1 MAIKTNQ
8 TTDTLTPSTG
18 TIIVN
23 STGALEVPTGDT
35 LQRPVTPGAGALRFD
50 SSSSTL
56 DIFDGAAWS
65 ALVSLSYVDT
75 TATNLQSQIN
85 NIVSNLDPAT
95 LDSLTEIVSA
105 FQSEDNTLLSLINTA
120 NTNITQ
126 LQADLTQEISNR
138 QFADTLATN
147 ARAAE
152 VTNRTNADTLLQT
165 NITAEETARIAQ
177 DNAIALDIQQE
188 TADRQTAISI
198 LDTAITNEET
208 ARIAADSTHTANIT
222 ALSGD
227 INQEI
232 LDRQNAILTEQ
243 TVRLSIDTTLQTNID
258 NEETA
263 RIAGDASLGADVST
277 LTTNLATEVTDRT
290 NADTALQNNIN
301 SNSLSILQE
310 IQDRGAADTVVSAEV
325 TAEETARIAAD
336 TVLQT
341 NIDTEETD
349 RIAADAVLQTN
360 INNNSLSIL
369 QEIQDRGAAD
379 TLLQTNIDTE
389 ETARIA
395 GDAGLQTTIDN
406 LALDDLTDVT
416 NTSPT
421 DGQLFAFDG
430 TLGDYRPQTVAL
442 APVNKNYVGDGTTLQ
457 FDLGQDV
464 PSPNNLVVVVDGIA
478 QKPLYSYVVTNGDKL
493 VFDEAPESGS
503 IIEVRILVGQLTTD
517 RPRPKISN
525 IAYSETAAPVF
536 NLITFNVT
544 EMTYGMGAKIGDVPI
559 AHIEYPTAG
568 SMQLKTAETFTGNQS
583 ITLIDNSGN
592 EFVFEDAFAEPDG
605 TSNPLWTDATKFI
618 GTFSSGDTI
627 NFPIGVNSTS
637 TLTLGAT
644 SSQEATPTWLS
655 ISGLTLVGT
664 APTLSSPCRYEFQI
678 IATIGSKSIYRNYW
692 LVVI

>member
-23 STGALEVPTGDT
+23 STGALEVPTGNT

-50 SSSSTL
+50 SNSSTL

-75 TATNLQSQIN
+75 TATNLQSQID

-95 LDSLTEIVSA
+95 LDSLTEIVAA

-126 LQADLTQEISNR
+126 LQSDLTQEISNR

-188 TADRQTAISI
+188 TADRQTAIST

-208 ARIAADSTHTANIT
+208 ARIAADATHTANIT

-232 LDRQNAILTEQ
+232 LDRQNAITTEA
-243 TVRLSIDTTLQTNID
+243 N
-258 NEETA
+258 A
-263 RIAGDASLGADVST
+263 RIAGDAANGADIST

-310 IQDRGAADTVVSAEV
+310 IQDRGAADTLLQTNIDTEIIDR
-325 TAEETARIAAD
+325 TNAD
-336 TVLQT
+336 TTLQT

-360 INNNSLSIL
+360 IDSNGLSIL

-379 TLLQTNIDTE
+379 TALQTNIDTE

-421 DGQLFAFDG
+421 DGQLFAYDG

-644 SSQEATPTWLS
+644 SAQETTPTWLS

-678 IATIGSKSIYRNYW
+678 IATIGSKSISRNYW

>member
-23 STGALEVPTGDT
+23 STGALEVPTGNT

-75 TATNLQSQIN
+75 TATNLQSQID

-95 LDSLTEIVSA
+95 LDSLTEIVAA

-126 LQADLTQEISNR
+126 LQTDLTQEISNR

-188 TADRQTAISI
+188 TADRQTAIST

-208 ARIAADSTHTANIT
+208 ARIAADATHTANIT

-232 LDRQNAILTEQ
+232 LDRQNAITTEA
-243 TVRLSIDTTLQTNID
+243 N
-258 NEETA
+258 A
-263 RIAGDASLGADVST
+263 RIAGDAANGADIST

-310 IQDRGAADTVVSAEV
+310 IQDRGAADTLLQTNIDTEIIDR
-325 TAEETARIAAD
+325 TNAD
-336 TVLQT
+336 TTLQT

-360 INNNSLSIL
+360 IDSNGLSIL

-379 TLLQTNIDTE
+379 TALQTNIDTE

-421 DGQLFAFDG
+421 DGQLFAYDG

-592 EFVFEDAFAEPDG
+592 KFVFEDAFAEPDG

-644 SSQEATPTWLS
+644 SAQETTPTWLS

-678 IATIGSKSIYRNYW
+678 IATIGSKSISRNYW

>member
-23 STGALEVPTGDT
+23 STGALEVPAGNT

-56 DIFDGAAWS
+56 DIFDGSLWNT
-65 ALVSLSYVDT
+65 LVSLSYVDT
-75 TATNLQSQIN
+75 TATNLQTQIN

-95 LDSLTEIVSA
+95 LDSLTEIVTA

-120 NTNITQ
+120 NTNIST
-126 LQADLTQEISNR
+126 LQTDLTQEISNR

-147 ARAAE
+147 ARATE

-177 DNAIALDIQQE
+177 DNQLALDIQQE
-188 TADRQTAISI
+188 TSDRQTAISA

-208 ARIAADSTHTANIT
+208 ARIAADTTHTANIT
-222 ALSGD
+222 TLSGD
-227 INQEI
+227 LNTEI
-232 LDRQNAILTEQ
+232 SDRQTAITTEA
-243 TVRLSIDTTLQTNID
+243 N
-258 NEETA
+258 A
-263 RIAGDASLGADVST
+263 RIAGDAANGADIST

-290 NADTALQNNIN
+290 NADTTLQNNID

-310 IQDRGAADTVVSAEV
+310 IQDRGAADTLIQTNLDTEIIDR
-325 TAEETARIAAD
+325 TNAD
-336 TVLQT
+336 TTLQT

-349 RIAADAVLQTN
+349 RIAADTALQT
-360 INNNSLSIL
+360 SITTNTTNL
-369 QEIQDRGAAD
+369 ATEVTDRTNAD
-379 TLLQTNIDTE
+379 TTLQSNIDAE

-406 LALDDLTDVT
+406 LELSDLTDVT

-421 DGQLFAFDG
+421 DGQMLSYDG
-430 TLGDYRPQTVAL
+430 TTGNFRPQTVAL

-503 IIEVRILVGQLTTD
+503 IVEVRILVGQSTTD

-544 EMTYGMGAKIGDVPI
+544 EMTYGFGAKIGTVPI
-559 AHIEYPTAG
+559 AHIEYPSAG

-605 TSNPLWTDATKFI
+605 TSNPLWTDARKFI
-618 GTFSSGDTI
+618 GTFSAGDSI
-627 NFPIGVNSTS
+627 NYAIGVNSTS

-644 SSQEATPTWLS
+644 SSQETAPTWLS

-678 IATIGSKSIYRNYW
+678 IATIGSKSISRNYW

>member
-23 STGALEVPTGDT
+23 STGALEVPAGNT

-56 DIFDGAAWS
+56 DIFDGSLWNT
-65 ALVSLSYVDT
+65 LVSLSYVDT
-75 TATNLQSQIN
+75 TATNLQTQIN

-95 LDSLTEIVSA
+95 LDSLTEIVTA

-120 NTNITQ
+120 NTNIST
-126 LQADLTQEISNR
+126 LQTDLTQEISNR

-147 ARAAE
+147 ARATE

-177 DNAIALDIQQE
+177 DNQLALDIQQE
-188 TADRQTAISI
+188 TSDRQTAISA

-208 ARIAADSTHTANIT
+208 ARIAADTTHTANIT
-222 ALSGD
+222 TLSGD
-227 INQEI
+227 LNTEI
-232 LDRQNAILTEQ
+232 SDRQTAI
-243 TVRLSIDTTLQTNID
+243 TNEA
-258 NEETA
+258 NA
-263 RIAGDASLGADVST
+263 RIAGDAQSGADIST

-290 NADTALQNNIN
+290 NADTTLQNNID
-301 SNSLSILQE
+301 S
-310 IQDRGAADTVVSAEV
+310 
-325 TAEETARIAAD
+325 
-336 TVLQT
+336 
-341 NIDTEETD
+341 
-349 RIAADAVLQTN
+349 
-360 INNNSLSIL
+360 NSLSIL

-389 ETARIA
+389 IIDRTNADTTLQGNIDTEETDRIAADAVLQTNIDSNGLSILQEIQDRGAADTTLQGNIDTEETARIA

-406 LALDDLTDVT
+406 LELSDLTDVT
-416 NTSPT
+416 NNSPT
-421 DGQLFAFDG
+421 EGQM
-430 TLGDYRPQTVAL
+430 LGYDSTTGNFRPQTVAL
-442 APVNKNYVGDGTTLQ
+442 APINKNYVGDGTTLQ

-503 IIEVRILVGQLTTD
+503 IVEVRILVGQSTTD

-544 EMTYGMGAKIGDVPI
+544 EMTYGFGAKIGTVPI
-559 AHIEYPTAG
+559 AHIEYPSAG

-605 TSNPLWTDATKFI
+605 TSNPLWTDTRKFI
-618 GTFSSGDTI
+618 GTFSAGDSI
-627 NFPIGVNSTS
+627 NYAIGVNNTS

-644 SSQEATPTWLS
+644 SSQETAPTWLS
-655 ISGLTLVGT
+655 VSGLTLVGT

-678 IATIGSKSIYRNYW
+678 IATIGSKSISRNYW

>member
-23 STGALEVPTGDT
+23 STGALEVPTGNT

-50 SSSSTL
+50 SNSSTL

-75 TATNLQSQIN
+75 TATNLQSQID

-95 LDSLTEIVSA
+95 LDSLTEIVAA

-126 LQADLTQEISNR
+126 LQTDLTQEISNR

-188 TADRQTAISI
+188 TADRQTAIST

-208 ARIAADSTHTANIT
+208 ARIASDATHTANIT

-232 LDRQNAILTEQ
+232 LDRQNAITTEA
-243 TVRLSIDTTLQTNID
+243 N
-258 NEETA
+258 A
-263 RIAGDASLGADVST
+263 RIAGDAANGADIST

-290 NADTALQNNIN
+290 NADTALQNSIN

-310 IQDRGAADTVVSAEV
+310 IQDRGAADTLLQTNIDTEIIDR
-325 TAEETARIAAD
+325 TNAD
-336 TVLQT
+336 TTLQT

-360 INNNSLSIL
+360 IDSNGLSIL

-379 TLLQTNIDTE
+379 TVLQTNIDTE

-421 DGQLFAFDG
+421 DGQLFAYDG

-644 SSQEATPTWLS
+644 SAQETTPTWLS

-678 IATIGSKSIYRNYW
+678 IATIGSKSISRNYW

>member
-23 STGALEVPTGDT
+23 STGALEVPTGNT

-50 SSSSTL
+50 SNSSTL

-75 TATNLQSQIN
+75 TATNLQSQID

-95 LDSLTEIVSA
+95 LDSLTEIVAA

-126 LQADLTQEISNR
+126 LQSDLTQEISNR

-188 TADRQTAISI
+188 TADRQTAIST

-208 ARIAADSTHTANIT
+208 ARIASDATHTANIT

-232 LDRQNAILTEQ
+232 LDRQNAITTEA
-243 TVRLSIDTTLQTNID
+243 N
-258 NEETA
+258 A
-263 RIAGDASLGADVST
+263 RIAGDAANGADIST

-290 NADTALQNNIN
+290 NADTALQNSIN

-310 IQDRGAADTVVSAEV
+310 IQDRGAADTLLQTNIDTEIIDR
-325 TAEETARIAAD
+325 TNAD
-336 TVLQT
+336 TTLQT

-360 INNNSLSIL
+360 IDSNGLSIL

-379 TLLQTNIDTE
+379 TVLQTNIDTE

-421 DGQLFAFDG
+421 DGQLFAYDG

-644 SSQEATPTWLS
+644 SAQETTPTWLS

-678 IATIGSKSIYRNYW
+678 IATIGSKSISRNYW

>member
-23 STGALEVPTGDT
+23 STGALEVPAGNT

-56 DIFDGAAWS
+56 DIFDGSLWNT
-65 ALVSLSYVDT
+65 LVSLSYVDT
-75 TATNLQSQIN
+75 TATNLQTQIN

-95 LDSLTEIVSA
+95 LDSLTEIVAA

-120 NTNITQ
+120 NTNIST
-126 LQADLTQEISNR
+126 LQTDLTQEISNR
-138 QFADTLATN
+138 QFADTLATT
-147 ARAAE
+147 ARATE

-177 DNAIALDIQQE
+177 DNQLALDIQQE
-188 TADRQTAISI
+188 TSDRQTAISA

-208 ARIAADSTHTANIT
+208 ARIAADTTHTANIT
-222 ALSGD
+222 TLSGD
-227 INQEI
+227 LNTEI
-232 LDRQNAILTEQ
+232 SDRQTAI
-243 TVRLSIDTTLQTNID
+243 TNEA
-258 NEETA
+258 NA
-263 RIAGDASLGADVST
+263 RIAGDAQSGADIST

-290 NADTALQNNIN
+290 NADTTLQNNID
-301 SNSLSILQE
+301 S
-310 IQDRGAADTVVSAEV
+310 
-325 TAEETARIAAD
+325 
-336 TVLQT
+336 
-341 NIDTEETD
+341 
-349 RIAADAVLQTN
+349 
-360 INNNSLSIL
+360 NSLSIL

-389 ETARIA
+389 IIDRTNADTTLQGNIDTEETDRIAADTALQTSITTNTTNLATEVTDRTNADTTLQNNIDAEETARIA

-406 LALDDLTDVT
+406 LELSDLTDVT

-421 DGQLFAFDG
+421 DGQMLGYDG
-430 TLGDYRPQTVAL
+430 TTGNFRPQTVAL

-503 IIEVRILVGQLTTD
+503 IVEVRILVGQSTTD

-544 EMTYGMGAKIGDVPI
+544 EMTYGFGAKIGTVPI
-559 AHIEYPTAG
+559 AHIEYPSAG

-605 TSNPLWTDATKFI
+605 TSNPLWTDARKFI
-618 GTFSSGDTI
+618 GTFSAGDSI
-627 NFPIGVNSTS
+627 NYAIGVNSTS

-644 SSQEATPTWLS
+644 SSQETAPTWLS
-655 ISGLTLVGT
+655 VSGLTLVGT

-678 IATIGSKSIYRNYW
+678 IATIGSKSISRNYW

>member
-23 STGALEVPTGDT
+23 STGALEVPTGNT

-56 DIFDGAAWS
+56 DIFDGSLWNT
-65 ALVSLSYVDT
+65 LVSLSYVDT
-75 TATNLQSQIN
+75 TATNLQTQIN

-95 LDSLTEIVSA
+95 LDSLTEIVAA

-120 NTNITQ
+120 NTNISA
-126 LQADLTQEISNR
+126 LQTDLTQEISNR

-147 ARAAE
+147 ARATE

-177 DNAIALDIQQE
+177 DNQLALDIQQE
-188 TADRQTAISI
+188 TSDRQTAIST

-222 ALSGD
+222 TLSGD
-227 INQEI
+227 LNTEI
-232 LDRQNAILTEQ
+232 SDRQTAITTEA
-243 TVRLSIDTTLQTNID
+243 N
-258 NEETA
+258 A
-263 RIAGDASLGADVST
+263 RIAGDAANGADIST

-290 NADTALQNNIN
+290 NADTTLQNNID

-310 IQDRGAADTVVSAEV
+310 IQDRGAADTLIQTNLDTEIIDR
-325 TAEETARIAAD
+325 TNAD
-336 TVLQT
+336 TTLQT

-349 RIAADAVLQTN
+349 RIAADTALQT
-360 INNNSLSIL
+360 SITTNTTNL
-369 QEIQDRGAAD
+369 ATEVTDRTNAD
-379 TLLQTNIDTE
+379 TTLQSNIDAE

-406 LALDDLTDVT
+406 LELSDLTDVT

-421 DGQLFAFDG
+421 DGQMLSYDG
-430 TLGDYRPQTVAL
+430 TTGNFRPQTVAL

-503 IIEVRILVGQLTTD
+503 IVEVRILVGQSTTD

-544 EMTYGMGAKIGDVPI
+544 EMTYGFGAKIGTVPI
-559 AHIEYPTAG
+559 AHIEYPSAG

-605 TSNPLWTDATKFI
+605 TSNPLWTDARKFI
-618 GTFSSGDTI
+618 GTFSAGDSI
-627 NFPIGVNSTS
+627 NYTIGVNSTS

-644 SSQEATPTWLS
+644 SSQETAPTWLS
-655 ISGLTLVGT
+655 VSGLTLVGT

-678 IATIGSKSIYRNYW
+678 IATIGSKSISRNYW

>member
-23 STGALEVPTGDT
+23 STGALEVPTGNT

-75 TATNLQSQIN
+75 TATNLQSQID

-95 LDSLTEIVSA
+95 LDSLTEIVAA

-126 LQADLTQEISNR
+126 LQTDLTQEISNR

-188 TADRQTAISI
+188 TADRQTAIST

-208 ARIAADSTHTANIT
+208 ARIAADATHTANIT

-232 LDRQNAILTEQ
+232 LDRQNAITTEA
-243 TVRLSIDTTLQTNID
+243 N
-258 NEETA
+258 A
-263 RIAGDASLGADVST
+263 RIAGDAANGADIST

-310 IQDRGAADTVVSAEV
+310 IQDRGAADTLLQTNIDTEIIDR
-325 TAEETARIAAD
+325 TNAD
-336 TVLQT
+336 TTLQT

-360 INNNSLSIL
+360 IDSNGLSIL

-379 TLLQTNIDTE
+379 TALQTNIDTE

-421 DGQLFAFDG
+421 DGQLFAYDG

-644 SSQEATPTWLS
+644 SAQETTPTWLS

-678 IATIGSKSIYRNYW
+678 IATIGSKSISRNYW

>member
-23 STGALEVPTGDT
+23 STGALEVPAGNT

-56 DIFDGAAWS
+56 DIFDGSLWNT
-65 ALVSLSYVDT
+65 LVSLSYVDT
-75 TATNLQSQIN
+75 TATNLQTQIN

-95 LDSLTEIVSA
+95 LDSLTEIVTA

-120 NTNITQ
+120 NTNIST
-126 LQADLTQEISNR
+126 LQTDLTQEISNR

-147 ARAAE
+147 ARATE

-177 DNAIALDIQQE
+177 DNQLALDIQQE
-188 TADRQTAISI
+188 TSDRQTAISA

-208 ARIAADSTHTANIT
+208 ARIAADTTHTANIT
-222 ALSGD
+222 TLSGD
-227 INQEI
+227 LNTEI
-232 LDRQNAILTEQ
+232 SDRQTAI
-243 TVRLSIDTTLQTNID
+243 TNEA
-258 NEETA
+258 NA
-263 RIAGDASLGADVST
+263 RIAGDAQSGADIST

-290 NADTALQNNIN
+290 NADTTLQNNID
-301 SNSLSILQE
+301 S
-310 IQDRGAADTVVSAEV
+310 
-325 TAEETARIAAD
+325 
-336 TVLQT
+336 
-341 NIDTEETD
+341 
-349 RIAADAVLQTN
+349 
-360 INNNSLSIL
+360 NSLSIL

-389 ETARIA
+389 IIDRTNADTTLQGNIDTEETDRIAADAVLQTNIDSNGLSILQEIQDRGAADTTLQTNIDTEETARIA

-406 LALDDLTDVT
+406 LELSDLTDVT
-416 NTSPT
+416 NNSPT
-421 DGQLFAFDG
+421 EGQM
-430 TLGDYRPQTVAL
+430 LGYDSTTGNFRPQTVAL
-442 APVNKNYVGDGTTLQ
+442 APINKNYVGDGTTLQ

-503 IIEVRILVGQLTTD
+503 IVEVRILVGQSTTD

-544 EMTYGMGAKIGDVPI
+544 EMTYGFGAKIGTVPI
-559 AHIEYPTAG
+559 AHIEYPSAG

-605 TSNPLWTDATKFI
+605 TSNPLWTDTRKFI
-618 GTFSSGDTI
+618 GTFSAGDSI
-627 NFPIGVNSTS
+627 NYAIGVNNTS

-644 SSQEATPTWLS
+644 SSQETAPTWLS
-655 ISGLTLVGT
+655 VSGLTLVGT

-678 IATIGSKSIYRNYW
+678 IATIGSKSISRNYW